1 MTTAQGGV
9 LNSEIK
15 SDIRIPLNNP
25 LVSDFPSDRTR
36 TKSDRRKSDVRINV
50 RFSTCLAC
58 GQPKSEHTTTEL
70 AGGCKNQPTMHV
82 EDRHDEMAYLWRTKN
97 ASTL

>member
-1 MTTAQGGV
+1 M
-9 LNSEIK
+9 
-15 SDIRIPLNNP
+15 
-25 LVSDFPSDRTR
+25 
-36 TKSDRRKSDVRINV
+36 
-50 RFSTCLAC
+50 AC